1 MDSLEDSSMMPSLK
15 ILQHYRNTILLISGL
30 FGIAIIAGII
40 SLISYSRNS
49 ALDPNIPN
57 ATNNP
62 NELQVDWSKVKLGQS
77 QEEIVKQFGNPKKT
91 TQSELG
97 TLLTYDA
104 NSKQRLGTHEIIIK
118 DNKAISIKRSIN
130 SNTDTLNISQ
140 YANKYKNSELVRPQ
154 SGLEI
159 PAMVGYKVSNNEYL
173 IVEVDQQ
180 NNQVY
185 NVYDMT
191 KDAYDVLKKQFA
203 DTTQPGGDQGFEA
216 F

>member
-1 MDSLEDSSMMPSLK
+1 MMPSLK
-15 ILQHYRNTILLISGL
+15 ILQQYRNTILLISAL

-40 SLISYSRNS
+40 SLISASRNS
-49 ALDPNIPN
+49 ALDPNIPS

-77 QEEIVKQFGNPKKT
+77 QEEIIKMFGNPKKT
-91 TQSELG
+91 VQNDLG
-97 TLLTYDA
+97 TVLIYDA

-130 SNTDTLNISQ
+130 SNTDILDISQ
-140 YANKYKNSELVRPQ
+140 YATKYKNSELIRPQ
-154 SGLEI
+154 SGLELPSMI
-159 PAMVGYKVSNNEYL
+159 GYKVSNNEYL
-173 IVEVDQQ
+173 IVEADQQ

-191 KDAYDVLKKQFA
+191 KEAYDVQKAQFA
-203 DTTQPGGDQGFEA
+203 NPAQSGGDQGFEA